1 MYLMIKATGAV
12 FVILGGL
19 LIGKKVKDQYK
30 NRCKIL
36 KQMQEALKQADDLIS
51 IENTLLDDVLKSCA
65 EKCFE
70 NEKGKDVW
78 TKANENL
85 KREFGSFENAWIKA
99 CDEYFENSPCLEE
112 KDKECIR
119 EIGKAL
125 GIANTQRQNDHVKS
139 KIQKLQE
146 LEKMAMEKE
155 EKEGKNA
162 IKIALAISVAI
173 IVILF

>member
-1 MYLMIKATGAV
+1 MGENLTLPQKAIDRIKNLPISEEAKKG
-12 FVILGGL
+12 ILG
-19 LIGKKVKDQYK
+19 
-30 NRCKIL
+30 
-36 KQMQEALKQADDLIS
+36 
-51 IENTLLDDVLKSCA
+51 
-65 EKCFE
+65 
-70 NEKGKDVW
+70 
-78 TKANENL
+78 ENL